1 MGRPPDLIRIRCDI
15 REKSP
20 TAGVNE
26 RKGRLRNKFLGTGE
40 SGYHPLRKIMIVLSG
55 LKYAVRYDFSVAYK
69 LVLSSAVLMVFFMF
83 RQWVDFLLLTAATAM
98 MLQAELFNSAIEA
111 VCDFITTRESHKV
124 KVIKDI
130 SAAAAGISI
139 LLWGIIL
146 GIEAYRV
153 IQLFTLLD

>member
-1 MGRPPDLIRIRCDI
+1 M
-15 REKSP
+15 
-20 TAGVNE
+20 
-26 RKGRLRNKFLGTGE
+26 RNKFLGTGE
-40 SGYHPLRKIMIVLSG
+40 TGFHPFRKVKVALSG
-55 LKYAVRYDFSVAYK
+55 LKYAVRYDFSVTYK
-69 LVLSSAVLMVFFMF
+69 LLLSAVVLSIFFFF

-111 VCDFITTRESHKV
+111 VCDFITTKESRKV

-146 GIEAYRV
+146 GIETYRV
-153 IQLFTLLD
+153 IRLLWVLQ